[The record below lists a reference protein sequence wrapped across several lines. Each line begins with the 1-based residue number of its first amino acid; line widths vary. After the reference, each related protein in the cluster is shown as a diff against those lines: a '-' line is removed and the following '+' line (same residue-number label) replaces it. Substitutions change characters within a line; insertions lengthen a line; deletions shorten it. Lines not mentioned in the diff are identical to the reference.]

1 MNRSNGSRSCRILA
15 IRLHALGDV
24 VITLPYLNDVKR
36 RNPDF
41 EIDLLTRREFA
52 SIPRS
57 LELFSRIHAVTGGR
71 QFKLQCLFTSVL
83 LPRLISRDYDVVVD
97 LQNNEISRA
106 VTRFLRPHRTSRFDT
121 TAPRPAG
128 ERTREA
134 LDAAGLGP
142 AGLDADLVLRKHE
155 GARDLLAEAGFR
167 KEHRLIV
174 LNPAGAFPSRN
185 WPVASYARFARAWQK
200 IDDRPTSFLV
210 LGLPSMKRK
219 AEALRAELDGR
230 LLDLVGLTTPSE
242 AFAIVRKADLV
253 LSEDSGLMHM
263 AWSSGVPTIALFGSS
278 RGDWSR
284 PLGARSICLDSG
296 DLECGYCMEEL
307 CRFGDV
313 RCLTRYEP
321 ARVAE
326 LGMKL
331 VMESR

>member
-1 MNRSNGSRSCRILA
+1 M
-15 IRLHALGDV
+15 
-24 VITLPYLNDVKR
+24 ITLPYLNDVKR

-52 SIPRS
+52 SVPRS
-57 LELFSRIHAVTGGR
+57 LELFSRVHSIAGWR
-71 QFKLQCLFTSVL
+71 SFKLQCLFTALL
-83 LPRLISRDYDVVVD
+83 LPRLLSRGYDVVVD

-106 VTRFLRPHRTSRFDT
+106 VTRLLRPARASRFDT

-128 ERTREA
+128 ERTGEA

-142 AGLDADLVLRKHE
+142 VGLDANLVLRKHE

-167 KEHRLIV
+167 EEHRLVV

-185 WPVASYARFARAWQK
+185 WPIASYARFARAWQK
-200 IDDRPTSFLV
+200 IDDRPTIFLV
-210 LGLPSMKRK
+210 LGLPSMKGK
-219 AEALRAELDGR
+219 ADALSAELDGR
-230 LLDLVGLTTPSE
+230 LVDLVGQTTPAE

-263 AWSSGVPTIALFGSS
+263 AWSSGVPTIALLGSS

-296 DLECGYCMEEL
+296 DLDCGYCMEEH

-313 RCLTRYEP
+313 HCLTRYEP
-321 ARVAE
+321 DQVAE

-331 VMESR
+331 VTESG